1 MAPVW
6 VVENPIFTDQSH
18 LKMSIGVIGS
28 LLILLLWL
36 FKRAEAG
43 ILNIRYTKFLLLF
56 IGFLTWEFIT
66 LFWVQNVHL
75 AAITL
80 IQHSSFVVVFFLA
93 INILS
98 KKDLP
103 VLLNALVVAM
113 ALVSSIGLLQYYF
126 NDNVFIQNLFFQKA
140 SPAATFVNKNMASHF
155 MVMTLPISFILFL
168 FANKKLSV
176 VLYSAAFFMGAWYVL
191 YIQARQAYLAVMVE
205 FLVLVLFFGL
215 DFWKNKLHA
224 TACNLDFTKFKLIV
238 AVIVVALLVVV
249 SNLTNQGWTKNDSEK
264 LNKLATINIEG
275 GSSRIPLW
283 VNTFE
288 MVKDYP
294 LTGVGVNQWSEHYP
308 LYYDKVVK
316 DVAFNEK
323 TRLKRVHNEY
333 IETLANVGIIGY
345 SFLLWALFYIIRYI
359 MITLKSVDNESRS
372 IVLAVALG
380 MVGFAVVAFF
390 SFPIQSYLP
399 VFILMFFVAIL
410 ERVNNLSTDSVLK
423 VKDKYYLSPLIVAGL
438 LMYSGNFIY
447 KLLAAGHFYGK
458 SVDSYNLEDYNS
470 GLNYSSKAR
479 LLNPGDWRNNQMN
492 AVFLMRKNKFEEGV
506 IFLKKANI
514 ISPNNIFS
522 LFNLQESYSRM
533 GAIKKQT
540 TVLEKI
546 LEIDPLNVKASS
558 ILVRALYIQKKY
570 KEATVEYKRTKK
582 NFEYFK
588 ERPGFGPYHANLAET
603 ALLIEDYKF
612 FAYIYDDLLKQDPS
626 AQNYAVYGIVEYQRV
641 GNKAK
646 AIKLFNKALEL
657 DLRVNIP
664 QEIKDDLGL

>member
-1 MAPVW
+1 
-6 VVENPIFTDQSH
+6 
-18 LKMSIGVIGS
+18 
-28 LLILLLWL
+28 
-36 FKRAEAG
+36 
-43 ILNIRYTKFLLLF
+43 
-56 IGFLTWEFIT
+56 
-66 LFWVQNVHL
+66 
-75 AAITL
+75 
-80 IQHSSFVVVFFLA
+80 
-93 INILS
+93 
-98 KKDLP
+98 
-103 VLLNALVVAM
+103 
-113 ALVSSIGLLQYYF
+113 
-126 NDNVFIQNLFFQKA
+126 
-140 SPAATFVNKNMASHF
+140 
-155 MVMTLPISFILFL
+155 
-168 FANKKLSV
+168 
-176 VLYSAAFFMGAWYVL
+176 
-191 YIQARQAYLAVMVE
+191 
-205 FLVLVLFFGL
+205 
-215 DFWKNKLHA
+215 
-224 TACNLDFTKFKLIV
+224 
-238 AVIVVALLVVV
+238 LVVV